1 MNFQSLHADIYS
13 SFQMLYEFMRYSALI
28 ERPLVKHALNNELE
42 IFVSS
47 LILML
52 KSVQTQMDA
61 EEVDVNMYQPPEMS
75 TVVHQIQWAKLME
88 AKVMFILRQKAIKS
102 LL

>member
-1 MNFQSLHADIYS
+1 
-13 SFQMLYEFMRYSALI
+13 MLYEFMRYSALI

-47 LILML
+47 LISML

-61 EEVDVNMYQPPEMS
+61 DEVDVGMYQPPEMS
-75 TVVHQIQWAKLME
+75 TVVLQIQWAKLTE
-88 AKVMFILRQKAIKS
+88 AKVMAKMYKRYNYSSIISTWPQAGK
-102 LL
+102 

>member
-1 MNFQSLHADIYS
+1 
-13 SFQMLYEFMRYSALI
+13 MLYEFMRYSALI

-47 LILML
+47 LISML

-61 EEVDVNMYQPPEMS
+61 DELDVKMYQPPEMS
-75 TVVHQIQWAKLME
+75 TVVLQIQWAKLTE
-88 AKVMFILRQKAIKS
+88 AKVLKGKVGQH
-102 LL
+102 